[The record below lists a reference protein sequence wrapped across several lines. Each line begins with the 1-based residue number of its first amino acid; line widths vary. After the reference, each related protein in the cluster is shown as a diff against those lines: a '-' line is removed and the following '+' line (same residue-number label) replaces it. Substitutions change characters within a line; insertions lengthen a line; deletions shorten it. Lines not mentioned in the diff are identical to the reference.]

1 MKEFFRDLAV
11 QVGAVVIVAASIIG
25 VVLLASHFM
34 PAPDFPVAT
43 FQVSAASCAGEDVTK
58 RKCFGINWKTLTQ
71 SLAERELALRR
82 PFSAD
87 VRPMNYDALRQAGL
101 LPK

>member
-1 MKEFFRDLAV
+1 MKEFFRDLGV
-11 QVGAVVIVAASIIG
+11 QVGAVVIVAAAIIG

-34 PAPDFPVAT
+34 PAPNFPVVT
-43 FQVSAASCAGEDVTK
+43 YQVSAASCAGEDVTK
-58 RKCFGINWKTLTQ
+58 RKCFGIDWKMLNQ

-87 VRPMNYDALRQAGL
+87 VLPIDYDALRQAGL
-101 LPK
+101 LPR